1 MAANVHISVTP
12 SHPFGE
18 SPSKYEVDYYTI
30 IGPRGITDVITDDFQ
45 TIEEAVMAIDR
56 WIDKWYDH
64 EVFRFERGRIKY
76 RPNRE
81 TMENG
86 GWKIAAIGRR
96 KGSR

>member
-1 MAANVHISVTP
+1 MAVNVRISVTP

-18 SPSKYEVDYYTI
+18 NPIHYEVDYYTV
-30 IGPRGITDVITDDFQ
+30 IGPREITDDFP
-45 TIEEAVMAIDR
+45 TIEEAIMAIDHL
-56 WIDKWYDH
+56 IDRWYDH
-64 EVFRFERGRIKY
+64 EVFRFERGWIKY

-81 TMENG
+81 TMENA